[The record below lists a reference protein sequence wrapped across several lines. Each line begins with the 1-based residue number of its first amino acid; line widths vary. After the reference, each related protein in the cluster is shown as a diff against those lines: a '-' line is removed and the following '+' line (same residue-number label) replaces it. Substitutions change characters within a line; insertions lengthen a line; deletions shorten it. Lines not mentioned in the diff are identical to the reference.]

1 MNNESWQKLEQAF
14 HHANQLDPEKLAD
27 YLEKLKANDPRIYQE
42 LTGLL
47 EQDNHSESLKYKD
60 QHQNLDN
67 QGELTADNSNP
78 RDATIGTEIGA
89 FKILDKL
96 AQGGMSIVY
105 KSERINKDF
114 KQNAAIKILSHQ
126 FLSTDSLANFNFERR
141 TLASFDHPNIAKV
154 LDGGTTKS
162 GLPYLTLEYIEGIP
176 IDQYCTQ
183 QALSLK
189 QIIKLFLQLTDAV
202 DYAHKRLVV
211 HRDIKPSNVL
221 VTADGLVKLLDF
233 GISKS
238 MDLEASNEQLTTLGS
253 RPMTPAFASPEQ
265 ISGQPITTATDI
277 YSLGVLLYKLL
288 TKKMPYTNSSSLQ
301 LIYAICKEQPSSP
314 SQSIYTL
321 WKEQTA
327 GNSRANKNTSSSQSE
342 EVNNPNQLK
351 RLHRSFQGD
360 LDNIVMYSLNKKPE
374 NRYNS
379 VRDFSNDLSRYLK
392 GEAVFARGNSQ
403 LYKFKKWILR
413 NKAVSVLAFILLL
426 SYSGFTS
433 YSIWQANQLRVE
445 SQTAKTVSDYL
456 VNLFT
461 VVNITQPQTEIKP
474 NKEMTV
480 IELLDA
486 GREFIMQDL
495 KDQPEVKVRLLNSMA
510 DAYQG
515 MGDYKNA
522 EELIDETIQL
532 QQSLHVSDIQLA
544 DSLNISGWNKYSA
557 GKHRQALLAFNKALT
572 LDVDKATYFQSLQN
586 VATAQAALAQFKQAK
601 QNYEKVIEYN
611 NSLPK
616 QNEAKNAAAL
626 HNYAILLWD
635 LAEYKKA
642 KEIELKVLDIFIRNY
657 GENSSHASDAY
668 NFLGTLSK
676 SIDNDITSALE
687 YYHKSLAIDRNLY
700 PGQHQSIGYGLL
712 DIGSLYFELRDYQQ
726 ALKSFEEARDI
737 FISLFGKDNLE
748 VGNALNSI
756 ADVYFDFGEIK
767 KAKDLYQQALDIY
780 DKSNPAIN
788 PAKSIVIQNLAQ
800 SQFEL
805 LDRQSSVK
813 KIEAT
818 LDGLLSILPPK
829 HPQIRSLRSTL
840 IGFYL
845 RMDKVNLAKE
855 QLSELNPSL
864 IDKLTDLETLTTEEI
879 SLAIIYWQSTG
890 EREIE
895 NSYLKALN
903 ARLKSKDLVNFSILN
918 NLISYAENLV
928 HRRRTNELQPLLP
941 EMARFLEVLKLE
953 SSLLS
958 LKYHFLESQYQLATE
973 NPEAA
978 HSAKQRAQEISL
990 TLGFELG
997 FVERLVQQINKNNP
1011 NN

>member
-1 MNNESWQKLEQAF
+1 MKDDNWQKLEQAY
-14 HHANQLDPEKLAD
+14 HHASQLAPKQLASYIEQLQNSEPEIA
-27 YLEKLKANDPRIYQE
+27 EE
-42 LTGLL
+42 LGELL
-47 EQDNHSESLKYKD
+47 EQNSQQVLKPNTNK
-60 QHQNLDN
+60 N
-67 QGELTADNSNP
+67 QVSPDSPANNQQKKSNI
-78 RDATIGTEIGA
+78 DTLIGSEIGP
-89 FKILDKL
+89 FKLVEKIAD
-96 AQGGMSIVY
+96 GGMSAVY
-105 KSERINKDF
+105 KAERISSDF
-114 KQNAAIKILSHQ
+114 KQHAAIKIVTKQ
-126 FLSTDSLANFNFERR
+126 FLSPDSLANFNFERR

-162 GLPYLTLEYIEGIP
+162 GLPYLAMEYIEGVP
-176 IDQYCTQ
+176 IDQFCVQ
-183 QALSLK
+183 RELSL
-189 QIIKLFLQLTDAV
+189 QQVIKLFIQLAEAV
-202 DYAHKRLVV
+202 EYAHKRLVV

-221 VTADGLVKLLDF
+221 VTTDGLVKLLDF

-238 MDLEASNEQLTTLGS
+238 MELERQNDQATTLGS

-265 ISGQPITTATDI
+265 ISGQPITIATDI

-288 TKKMPYTNSSSLQ
+288 TKKMPYANTSSLQ
-301 LIYAICKEQPSSP
+301 LIYSICKEQPSSP
-314 SQSIYTL
+314 SQTIYST
-321 WKEQTA
+321 WKEQTTTHKTSKP
-327 GNSRANKNTSSSQSE
+327 NREKANQNI
-342 EVNNPNQLK
+342 LK
-351 RLHRSFQGD
+351 RLHRSIKGD
-360 LDNIVMYSLNKKPE
+360 LDNIVLYSLNKKPE
-374 NRYNS
+374 ARYNS
-379 VRDFSNDLSRYLK
+379 VRDFSNDLNRYLN
-392 GEAVFARGNSQ
+392 GEAVLARGDSQ
-403 LYKFKKWILR
+403 LYKLKKWVLR
-413 NKAVSVLAFILLL
+413 NKAVSVLACTLLV

-433 YSIWQANQLRVE
+433 YSIWQANQLSIE
-445 SQTAKTVSDYL
+445 SRTAQTVSDYL

-461 VVNITQPQTEIKP
+461 VVNINKPQTEIKP

-486 GREFIMQDL
+486 GREFIIQDL

-522 EELIDETIQL
+522 EALIDETIQL
-532 QQSLHVSDIQLA
+532 QQSLDISDIQLA
-544 DSLNISGWNKYSA
+544 DSFNISGWNKYSS
-557 GKHRQALLAFNKALT
+557 GKYRQALLLFSKALT
-572 LDVDKATYFQSLQN
+572 LDIDKATYYQSLQN
-586 VATAQAALAQFKQAK
+586 VATAQTALAEFEKAK

-626 HNYAILLWD
+626 HNYAILLWE

-642 KEIELKVLDIFIRNY
+642 KEIELKVLDIFVRNY

-676 SIDNDITSALE
+676 LIDNDITSALE
-687 YYHKSLAIDRNLY
+687 YYQKSLAIDRSLY

-737 FISLFGKDNLE
+737 FISLFGMDNLE

-767 KAKDLYQQALDIY
+767 KAKELYQQALDIY

-788 PAKSIVIQNLAQ
+788 PSKSIVIQNLAQ
-800 SQFEL
+800 SEFEL
-805 LDRQSSVK
+805 FERQSSVQT
-813 KIEAT
+813 IATT
-818 LDGLLSILPPK
+818 LDSLLSILPPK

-840 IGFYL
+840 IGFNL
-845 RMDKVNLAKE
+845 RMGEVNLAKE
-855 QLSELNPSL
+855 QLSQLNPSL
-864 IDKLTDLETLTTEEI
+864 INKLTDPDKLSTEEI
-879 SLAIIYWQSTG
+879 SLALIYWQSTG

-895 NSYLKALN
+895 NSYLNALN
-903 ARLKSKDLVNFSILN
+903 ARLRSKGLVNFSILN
-918 NLISYAENLV
+918 NLINYGERLV
-928 HRRRTNELQPLLP
+928 NSRRVNELEPLLP

-958 LKYHFLESQYQLATE
+958 LKYHLLVSQYQLATG
-973 NPEAA
+973 NHDAA
-978 HSAKQRAQEISL
+978 YSAKQRAQEISAK
-990 TLGFELG
+990 LGFELG
-997 FVERLVQQINKNNP
+997 FVERLVQQINENNP